1 MIKRYVLLLFPIMF
15 FSGLLL
21 GQGQVEFA
29 YDQNG
34 NRISR
39 MLVVVELKSDAIDF
53 PVTTPDSLKADDEKK
68 DESVDKYI
76 KVFPNPV
83 KSTLTIQIIG
93 FDENLKKDAIVFNMA
108 GSKLKQERCLGSQGA
123 LELGTLDD
131 GVYILRITVGGE
143 IFQYKIIKSN

>member
-1 MIKRYVLLLFPIMF
+1 
-15 FSGLLL
+15 
-21 GQGQVEFA
+21 
-29 YDQNG
+29 
-34 NRISR
+34 